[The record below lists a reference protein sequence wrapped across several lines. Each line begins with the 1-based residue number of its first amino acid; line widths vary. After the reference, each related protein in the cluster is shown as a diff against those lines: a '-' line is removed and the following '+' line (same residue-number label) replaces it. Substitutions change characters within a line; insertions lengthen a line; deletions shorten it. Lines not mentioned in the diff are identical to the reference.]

1 MYEGCRAGRAD
12 ELEEEQIN
20 EERKTLIYNEARH
33 AIIQLYT
40 KCRHEMKVAQNG
52 ENDVIQEKTEES
64 VMTQEGSKD
73 DEVFVVTE
81 EEEDVQF
88 MVKKSVIINEWKRMR
103 YQKAKRE
110 NEERELKL
118 LKQKTIGVTERR
130 LS

>member
-1 MYEGCRAGRAD
+1 
-12 ELEEEQIN
+12 
-20 EERKTLIYNEARH
+20 
-33 AIIQLYT
+33 
-40 KCRHEMKVAQNG
+40 
-52 ENDVIQEKTEES
+52 
-64 VMTQEGSKD
+64 MTQEGSKD

-118 LKQKTIGVTERR
+118 LK
-130 LS
+130 